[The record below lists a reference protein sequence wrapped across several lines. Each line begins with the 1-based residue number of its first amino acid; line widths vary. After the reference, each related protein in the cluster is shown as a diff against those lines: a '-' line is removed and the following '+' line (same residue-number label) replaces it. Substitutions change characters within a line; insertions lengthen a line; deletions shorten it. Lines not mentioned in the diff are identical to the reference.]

1 MIPLNPCHPRPFFRH
16 DHEYVIA
23 LKPKSTRSVIG
34 LQYLLARAS
43 AEARAAPTMTMEPK
57 FPQRVSLAFLPTPIE
72 PLDRLSNHLGG
83 PEIWI
88 KRDDQTGL
96 ATGGNKSRKLEFLV
110 ADALA
115 QGADHLVTTGAPQS
129 NHCRQTIAAAARYG
143 LGCSVVLR
151 GTKPNTAT
159 GNLLLDQL
167 LGGHVYWT
175 DKQDCNETIASIMA
189 DLRSIG
195 RRPYLIPL
203 GGSNVIGATGYV
215 LAMRELLDQLAENHL
230 NFDFVVFASSSGGTQ
245 AGVVLGARAFGYRG
259 AILGISVDHSAEA
272 LKTQVAALATATATH
287 LGLGTLSLADQVDV
301 NDDYVG
307 EGYAMVGET
316 EREAIR
322 LLAQLEGLLL
332 DPVYTG
338 RAFGG
343 LIDLI
348 RWGAFTH
355 SQRVLFWHTG
365 GTAALPAF
373 ADKLL

>member
-1 MIPLNPCHPRPFFRH
+1 MEPNFPER
-16 DHEYVIA
+16 V
-23 LKPKSTRSVIG
+23 
-34 LQYLLARAS
+34 LLAY
-43 AEARAAPTMTMEPK
+43 
-57 FPQRVSLAFLPTPIE
+57 LPTPIE
-72 PLDRLSNHLGG
+72 RLDRLSKRLGG

-96 ATGGNKSRKLEFLV
+96 ATGGNKTRKLEFLA

-129 NHCRQTIAAAARYG
+129 NHARQTAAAAARLG
-143 LGCSVVLR
+143 LGCSLVLR
-151 GTKPNTAT
+151 GEKPPAAT

-167 LGGHVYWT
+167 LGAHVYWSEGG
-175 DKQDCNETIASIMA
+175 DCAEAISRVMA
-189 DLRSIG
+189 ELRSIG

-215 LAMRELLDQLAENHL
+215 LAMRELMEQMASGRL
-230 NFDFVVFASSSGGTQ
+230 NFDFIVFASSSGGTQ

-259 AILGISVDHSAEA
+259 TVLGISVDHPAEA

-287 LGLGTLSLADQVDV
+287 LGLGTLSVADLVNV
-301 NDDYVG
+301 NDDYLG
-307 EGYAMVGET
+307 EGYARVGET
-316 EREAIR
+316 EREAIA
-322 LLAQLEGLLL
+322 LVAQVEGILL

-343 LIDLI
+343 LVDLI
-348 RWGAFTH
+348 RWGAFTR

-373 ADKLL
+373 ADRLL

>member
-1 MIPLNPCHPRPFFRH
+1 MN
-16 DHEYVIA
+16 
-23 LKPKSTRSVIG
+23 
-34 LQYLLARAS
+34 
-43 AEARAAPTMTMEPK
+43 PK
-57 FPQRVSLAFLPTPIE
+57 FPEKVSLAFLPTPIE
-72 PLDRLSNHLGG
+72 RLDRLSKHLGG

-96 ATGGNKSRKLEFLV
+96 ATGGNKARKLEFLA

-129 NHCRQTIAAAARYG
+129 NHCRQTVAAAARLG
-143 LGCSVVLR
+143 LGCSIVLR
-151 GTKPNTAT
+151 GRKPETTT
-159 GNLLLDQL
+159 GNLLLDHL
-167 LGGHVYWT
+167 LGAYVYWS
-175 DKQDCNETIASIMA
+175 DGRECNEAIGRVVS
-189 DLRSIG
+189 DLRGIG

-215 LAMRELLDQLAENHL
+215 LAMQELMEQMAAEHL
-230 NFDFVVFASSSGGTQ
+230 NVDFIVFASSTGGTQ
-245 AGVVLGARAFGYRG
+245 AGLVLGARVFGYRG
-259 AILGISVDHSAEA
+259 TVLGISVDNPAES
-272 LKTQVAALATATATH
+272 LQTQVAALATATATH
-287 LGLGTLSLADQVDV
+287 LGLGTLSVADLVNV

-307 EGYAMVGET
+307 EGYAKVGET

-322 LLAQLEGLLL
+322 LMAQLEGILL

-348 RWGAFTH
+348 RWGAFTR

-373 ADKLL
+373 ADRLL